1 MIPPDLQQKP
11 ADELQQEQAADPSP
25 AATPPFSSVL
35 LLVSVILLV
44 KACQFGISGWRVSTL
59 REGDFNPLWAQ
70 RDYPMFA
77 WDSFH
82 YRDVMVRGYPKPDSG
97 VPSDIAFFPL
107 YPLTAKALGFLGPEV
122 ALLLIANLASLAGLV
137 LFYLWAYR
145 AQGAAAARGA
155 LLLALAYPPA
165 FFLSSAYTEGFF
177 LLFFA
182 ATCWLLQRGKLLP
195 AAGSSALATA
205 TRPTGAAIAALVVLW
220 AILHGG
226 GSGGRVR
233 HVLRVLLIGVI
244 SISGLI
250 GYEAYLASRY
260 GRWDAYFIAQKA
272 WGRKAAAEP
281 EQAHRT
287 PPGSIVGENEVQAVP
302 LPWGWRKLFLPA
314 SWGKP
319 LSWTVFLLALGGF
332 FLAPSPLRIFFV
344 VPVLIFLLGWLP
356 EWGHRVSSV
365 PRFETGALPVF
376 LLLGSGFLRFRPKLL
391 WPAAVLGGIF
401 QAWAVWQFSAGVWC
415 G

>member
-1 MIPPDLQQKP
+1 MGGPRRETRDSRSSRSRDPLPPRVTDPGLRTLQASERNPSWSSGQREGDRGPFRIERGSMIPPDLQQKP

-233 HVLRVLLIGVI
+233 HVL
-244 SISGLI
+244 
-250 GYEAYLASRY
+250 
-260 GRWDAYFIAQKA
+260 
-272 WGRKAAAEP
+272 
-281 EQAHRT
+281 
-287 PPGSIVGENEVQAVP
+287 
-302 LPWGWRKLFLPA
+302 
-314 SWGKP
+314 
-319 LSWTVFLLALGGF
+319 
-332 FLAPSPLRIFFV
+332 
-344 VPVLIFLLGWLP
+344 
-356 EWGHRVSSV
+356 
-365 PRFETGALPVF
+365 
-376 LLLGSGFLRFRPKLL
+376 
-391 WPAAVLGGIF
+391 
-401 QAWAVWQFSAGVWC
+401 
-415 G
+415 